1 MVGVFAG
8 RFDLEVGIFI
18 PKGHTK
24 KLVAKKW
31 RPQCSPPGP
40 FGPFCCGSMPANYV
54 TLAGIIAE
62 GPNRS
67 VGDGAKVCPIP
78 LLLLIHSIQSGD
90 N

>member
-40 FGPFCCGSMPANYV
+40 FGP
-54 TLAGIIAE
+54 
-62 GPNRS
+62 
-67 VGDGAKVCPIP
+67 
-78 LLLLIHSIQSGD
+78 LLLRVYASQLCNSGRHHR
-90 N
+90 